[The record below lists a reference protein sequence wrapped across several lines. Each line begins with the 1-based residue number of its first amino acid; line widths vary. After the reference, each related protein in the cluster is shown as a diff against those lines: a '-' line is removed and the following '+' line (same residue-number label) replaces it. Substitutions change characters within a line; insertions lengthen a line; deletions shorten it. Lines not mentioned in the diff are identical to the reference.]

1 VSRAT
6 PDARRIHQKLDLRL
20 CRVPEVRESQIRWNT
35 HLSRDGQVVFR
46 NLAVVCQA
54 FASQG
59 RIRKNLLEND

>member
-6 PDARRIHQKLDLRL
+6 PDPRRIHQKLDQRL
-20 CRVPEVRESQIRWNT
+20 CRVLEVQESQIRWST

-46 NLAVVCQA
+46 NLAVVCQT
-54 FASQG
+54 FAAQG